1 MYTEGFLKLS
11 RNILQW
17 RWYKDAN
24 TLRVFLHLLLCA
36 NYTDCEFE
44 IHKIKRGQL
53 VTGRK
58 KLSEALKMSEREV
71 RTALNH
77 LKSTNDITI
86 RTTSKYSI
94 ITIVNYEE
102 LQVSTNSLTI
112 NQPTSNQQ
120 STSKR
125 PQYNKDKKYKK
136 YNNAINDDDC
146 ETSELV
152 KMLESKSVFTD

>member
-1 MYTEGFLKLS
+1 
-11 RNILQW
+11 
-17 RWYKDAN
+17 
-24 TLRVFLHLLLCA
+24 
-36 NYTDCEFE
+36 
-44 IHKIKRGQL
+44 GQL